1 MKKFTPYKAIRRRAM
16 IMGLPIGYFAIQ
28 MISVIASLLVIIFSF
43 NLGIIVALLVA
54 NFCLFVI
61 LTKLTRTPGLLRFR
75 KVFPDM
81 ISNKLNSHL
90 DYGP

>member
-43 NLGIIVALLVA
+43 HLGIIFFLLVT
-54 NFCLFVI
+54 NFFLFMI
-61 LTKLTRTPGLLRFR
+61 LTKLTQAPELLRFK

-81 ISNKLNSHL
+81 ISGKLNSHL
-90 DYGP
+90 NYEN